1 MLQVKEKNKNLGEN
15 PSETDIKIL
24 PDRVQRS
31 NENAGRTGKNNRRTR
46 ENLIKF

>member
-1 MLQVKEKNKNLGEN
+1 MRRQRDMLQVKGKKKTWGKI

-31 NENAGRTGKNNRRTR
+31 NENAGRTGENNR
-46 ENLIKF
+46 